1 MGASLPVTAKVSAA
15 ARSLYGVVLDLAAQ
29 AVDEEATRG
38 LRARLRGENVDQ
50 GAVRD
55 QGFEHVEEA
64 AADRQ
69 ALRPAQGEG
78 RAMSGRER

>member
-1 MGASLPVTAKVSAA
+1 MSAA
-15 ARSLYGVVLDLAAQ
+15 ARSLYGVVLDLAGQ
-29 AVDEEATRG
+29 AVDEEAPKG
-38 LRARLRGENVDQ
+38 LRACMRGENVDQ

-69 ALRPAQGEG
+69 AQRPAQGEG
-78 RAMSGRER
+78 RAMSGGER